1 MKRLLVTFN
10 LLCEIIPNYMHD
22 VFSEKV
28 KQESYIN
35 GRKLFPFL
43 FLLDN
48 NSKKKLPARLQRFT
62 SHTIVFMK
70 CKSK

>member
-28 KQESYIN
+28 KQESDIN

-48 NSKKKLPARLQRFT
+48 NSKKNYQQGCKD
-62 SHTIVFMK
+62 SHLILLF
-70 CKSK
+70 S